1 LRPMSNRFD
10 ALLRRAQT
18 ENQPVLIDGAMG
30 TMLMAQGL
38 VFGDPPDQWNVLPD
52 KQAKVR
58 AVYRGYLDAGS
69 QIILT
74 NSFGGTRYRLK
85 MHNLQDQVFEIN
97 RAAAALARDEA
108 GERVVAGSMGP
119 TGELFEPM
127 GQMTYAGAV
136 DAFAAQAE
144 GLAAGG
150 ADVLWIETMSDLNEV
165 RAAVEGARSAA
176 PQLPIVTTMTFD
188 TRGFTMMGVSPAQ
201 AIEALAA
208 LNVAAIGGN
217 CGNGP
222 DELEA
227 VLVGMR
233 TVNAEIPLVAKSNA
247 GMPTLV
253 DGAAVYNASPEIMQN
268 HAKRFR
274 AFGATLIGGCCG
286 NTPAHIAAM
295 HQALFDEA
303 PLDPASVS
311 LTVPLAAHKVSE
323 RRRRQA

>member
-1 LRPMSNRFD
+1 
-10 ALLRRAQT
+10 
-18 ENQPVLIDGAMG
+18 
-30 TMLMAQGL
+30 MLMAQGL
-38 VFGDPPDQWNVLPD
+38 VFGDPPDQWNILPE
-52 KQAKVR
+52 QQHKVR
-58 AVYRGYLDAGS
+58 NVYRGYIDAGS
-69 QIILT
+69 HIILT
-74 NSFGGTRYRLK
+74 NSFGGTSYRLK
-85 MHNLQDQVFEIN
+85 MHQLQDQVFEIN
-97 RAAAALARDEA
+97 KAAAALAREEA
-108 GERVVAGSMGP
+108 GDRVVAGSIGP

-136 DAFAAQAE
+136 EAFAAQAE

-165 RAAVEGARSAA
+165 KAAIEGAQSAA

-201 AIEALAA
+201 AVEELSKYNI
-208 LNVAAIGGN
+208 AAIGGN

-227 VLVGMR
+227 VIVGMR
-233 TVNAEIPLVAKSNA
+233 QVNPEIPLVAKSNA
-247 GMPTLV
+247 GMPVLQN
-253 DGAAVYNASPEIMQN
+253 GKAVYDATPDVMRE

-295 HQALFDEA
+295 RQALFEDE
-303 PLDPASVS
+303 PLDPGSVQ
-311 LTVPLAAHKVSE
+311 LTVEVAERKTAT
-323 RRRRQA
+323 RRRR

>member
-1 LRPMSNRFD
+1 MSNRFKI
-10 ALLRRAQT
+10 LLDRAQR
-18 ENQPVLIDGAMG
+18 EGQPILIDGAMG

-38 VFGDPPDQWNVLPD
+38 VFGDPPDQWNILPD
-52 KQAKVR
+52 KQANVR
-58 AVYRGYLDAGS
+58 AVYRGYLEAGS

-74 NSFGGTRYRLK
+74 NSFGGTSYRLK
-85 MHNLQDQVFEIN
+85 MHQLQDQVFEIN

-108 GERVVAGSMGP
+108 GDRVVAGSMGP

-150 ADVLWIETMSDLNEV
+150 ADVLWIETMSDLEEV
-165 RAAVEGARSAA
+165 RAAVEGARRAA
-176 PQLPIVTTMTFD
+176 PMLPLVATMTFD

-201 AIEALAA
+201 AVEALAA
-208 LNVAAIGGN
+208 LNIAAIGGN

-227 VLVGMR
+227 VLAGMR
-233 TVNAEIPLVAKSNA
+233 AVNPDVPLVAKSNA
-247 GMPTLV
+247 GMPKLV
-253 DGAAVYNASPEIMQN
+253 NGAAVYDASPDVMRH
-268 HAKRFR
+268 HARRFR

-286 NTPAHIAAM
+286 NTPRHVAAM
-295 HQALFDEA
+295 RQALFEEA
-303 PLDPASVS
+303 PLDPASVT
-311 LTVPLAAHKVSE
+311 LTVPVAE
-323 RRRRQA
+323 RKRARTRGGGG